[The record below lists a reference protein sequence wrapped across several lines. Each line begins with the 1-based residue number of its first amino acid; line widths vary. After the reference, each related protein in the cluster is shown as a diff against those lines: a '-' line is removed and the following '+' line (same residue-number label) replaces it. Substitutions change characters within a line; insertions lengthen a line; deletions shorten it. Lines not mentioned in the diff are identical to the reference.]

1 MAIRRIVLVFKT
13 HFDIGFTKLSEEI
26 LDYYATDMLNSV
38 AATCDATA
46 DMGPL
51 RYVWTMPAW
60 PLKEMRAR
68 CTQKRREKL
77 DALVARGQVAWHALP
92 FTSHYDFC
100 GTEDAVW
107 GLGVARELSRL
118 YGKPVSRAAKM
129 TDVPGQGRFLPEML
143 ACGGVEYLHLGCK
156 TFAMPVDVPP
166 IFWWEAPSG
175 KRVLTMYNSGYG
187 TSLLPPADWPLD
199 MWVAILNTQDNSG
212 LQSAQIVLSYYEKL
226 RKAFPGVEISC
237 GSLDD
242 AWNLLRQ
249 EDLSALPVV
258 RQDLADMWIH
268 GVASYPVESAQARR
282 ARRRLLRIGLASANV
297 RDEALRAQVAREMDA
312 AYERLMCYGEHTWG
326 LDVKTWLGQIPDYD
340 DFDSYRAGDKCR
352 RVEASWQEQRDRA
365 TAASACCDRAEALLG
380 LLPQTEPEGAQGTLR
395 KGLCSLTSPR
405 YRLDYNADTGEI
417 LRLYDGVLDATL
429 LEGAGENGVFAYR
442 YDRYAAWEMT
452 EYLRAYAYRFSD
464 WGIADNGRIEYPEC
478 AHVTR
483 RPVFERCEANG
494 RQATFHYRA
503 QEGERFGDAERIV
516 LTVTLPQDAQGA
528 VRVSVTLTGK
538 RATPYVES
546 GAISFPAAGS
556 AKAVYINKAGQV
568 LRPETDIAADAN
580 HAFYAVEDV
589 AAMETERGVVAVM
602 PVDTPLVSLGE
613 NGVYGFRRAYE
624 PHAPGI
630 RCCLFNNMWGTN
642 FPQWIEGDMTF
653 AFDVL
658 GLPAEDAARLYG
670 RAEAVLDEEAGIVSP
685 FAMEEPLRICGARPC
700 GADMLLHVQNLSGN
714 SCGEPPQTEG
724 WTLVP
729 ADLYGEPLSMEE
741 GRRAAP
747 GFAPY
752 KLRSYLAKRKES

>member
-13 HFDIGFTKLSEEI
+13 HFDIGFTRLSEEI
-26 LDYYATDMLNSV
+26 LDYYATDMLDSV

-60 PLKEMRAR
+60 PLAQMRRR
-68 CTQKRREKL
+68 CTGKRREKL
-77 DALVARGQVAWHALP
+77 DALIERGQVAWHALP

-143 ACGGVEYLHLGCK
+143 ACGGIEYLHLGCN

-187 TSLLPPADWPLD
+187 TSLLPPEGWPLD
-199 MWVAILNTQDNSG
+199 TWVAILNTQDNSG
-212 LQSAQIVLSYYEKL
+212 PQSAQIVLSYYEKL
-226 RKAFPGVEISC
+226 RRTFPGVEISC

-242 AWNLLRQ
+242 AWSLLRQ
-249 EDLSALPVV
+249 EDLSSLPVV
-258 RQDLADMWIH
+258 RQDLADTWIH
-268 GVASYPVESAQARR
+268 GVASYPVESAQVRR
-282 ARRRLLRIGLASANV
+282 ARRRLLRIGLAAASV
-297 RDEALRAQVAREMDA
+297 RDEALRAQVAREMDD
-312 AYERLMCYGEHTWG
+312 AYEMLMCYGEHTWG

-340 DFDSYRAGDKCR
+340 AFDSYRTGDRCR
-352 RVEASWQEQRDRA
+352 RMEASWQEQRDRA

-380 LLPQTEPEGAQGTLR
+380 LVPPQEPEQAQGTK

-417 LRLYDGVLDATL
+417 LRLYDNALGAPL

-442 YDRYAAWEMT
+442 YDRYSAGEMS

-483 RPVFERCEANG
+483 RPVLERCEAG
-494 RQATFHYRA
+494 DHRVTMTYRA
-503 QEGERFGDAERIV
+503 QDGERLGDAERV
-516 LTVTLPQDAQGA
+516 TLSVTLPEDAQGA
-528 VRVSVTLTGK
+528 VRVRVTLTGK

-546 GAISFPAAGS
+546 GAISFPAAQS
-556 AKAVYINKAGQV
+556 VRRLYINKAGQV
-568 LRPETDIAADAN
+568 LRPETDIASGAN

-589 AAMETERGVVAVM
+589 AAMETERCVVAVM
-602 PVDTPLVSLGE
+602 PVDTPLVSFGE
-613 NGVYGFRRAYE
+613 NGVYAFRKTYA
-624 PHAPGI
+624 PHAPEI

-653 AFDVL
+653 TFDVL
-658 GLPAEDAARLYG
+658 GLPVQDAARLYSE
-670 RAEAVLDEEAGIVSP
+670 AEALLDGEAGIVSP
-685 FAMEEPLRICGARPC
+685 FTAPEPLRICGARPLET
-700 GADMLLHVQNLSGN
+700 GMLLHVQNLSGEA
-714 SCGEPPQTEG
+714 CKAAPHAQGFALTPC
-724 WTLVP
+724 
-729 ADLYGEPLSMEE
+729 DLYGEPLPMEE
-741 GRRAAP
+741 DG

-752 KLRSYLAKRKES
+752 ELKSYLAVRKES

>member
-13 HFDIGFTKLSEEI
+13 HFDIGFTRLSEEI
-26 LDYYATDMLNSV
+26 LDYYATDMLDSV

-46 DMGPL
+46 DLGPL

-60 PLKEMRAR
+60 PLQEMRRR
-68 CTQKRREKL
+68 CTAKRREKL

-118 YGKPVSRAAKM
+118 YGKPASRAAKM

-143 ACGGVEYLHLGCK
+143 ASGGVEYLHLGCN
-156 TFAMPVDVPP
+156 TFAKPVEVPP

-187 TSLLPPADWPLD
+187 TSLMPPADWPLD
-199 MWVAILNTQDNSG
+199 TWIAILNTQDNSG
-212 LQSAQIVLSYYEKL
+212 PQSAQIVLSYYEKL
-226 RKAFPGVEISC
+226 RRAFPGVEISC

-242 AWNLLRQ
+242 AWSLLKR

-258 RQDLADMWIH
+258 RQDLADTWIH
-268 GVASYPVESAQARR
+268 GVASYPVESAQVRR

-297 RDEALRAQVAREMDA
+297 RDEALRAQVARQMDD
-312 AYERLMCYGEHTWG
+312 AYEMLMCYGEHTWG

-340 DFDSYRAGDKCR
+340 AFDGYRTGDKCR
-352 RVEASWQEQRDRA
+352 RMEASWQEQRDRA
-365 TAASACCDRAEALLG
+365 TAASDCCDRAEALLG
-380 LLPQTEPEGAQGTLR
+380 IVPPREPERAQGTPR

-405 YRLDYNADTGEI
+405 YRLDFNADTGEI
-417 LRLYDGVLDATL
+417 LRLYDNALSAPL
-429 LEGAGENGVFAYR
+429 LESTGETGVFAYR
-442 YDRYAAWEMT
+442 YDRYSAAEMT

-483 RPVFERCEANG
+483 RPVLERCEADG
-494 RQATFHYRA
+494 RQATFIYRA
-503 QEGERFGDAERIV
+503 QDGERLGDAERMT
-516 LTVTLPQDAQGA
+516 LTVTLPEAADGA
-528 VRVSVTLTGK
+528 VRVTVALTGK

-546 GAISFPAAGS
+546 GALSFPAAGS
-556 AKAVYINKAGQV
+556 AKATFINKAGQV
-568 LRPETDIAADAN
+568 LRPETDIAAGAN

-589 AAMETERGVVAVM
+589 AAMETERCVVAVM
-602 PVDTPLVSLGE
+602 PRDTPLVSLGE
-613 NGVYGFRRAYE
+613 NGVYGFRRTYE
-624 PHAPGI
+624 PHAPEI

-658 GLPAEDAARLYG
+658 GLPMQEAERLYV
-670 RAEAVLDEEAGIVSP
+670 RAEALLDAGAGIVSP
-685 FAMEEPLRICGARPC
+685 FEAEAPLRICGARPC
-700 GADMLLHVQNLSGN
+700 PEGMLLHVQNLSGEA
-714 SCGEPPQTEG
+714 CRAALHAQDF
-724 WTLVP
+724 TLLP
-729 ADLYGEPLSMEE
+729 CDLYGEPLSTEACE
-741 GRRAAP
+741 

-752 KLRSYLAKRKES
+752 ELKSYLGKRKED